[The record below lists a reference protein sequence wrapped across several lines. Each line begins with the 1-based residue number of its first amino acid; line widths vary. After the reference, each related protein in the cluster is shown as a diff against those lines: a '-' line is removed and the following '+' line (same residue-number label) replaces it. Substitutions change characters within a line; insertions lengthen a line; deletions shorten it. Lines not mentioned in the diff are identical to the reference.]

1 MPAILD
7 IIGALFVTIGLLLTF
22 DFLNKRIVS
31 GRTIGWALAAVGMF
45 LFFIHS
51 VLLGKIISSILSLLF
66 TLINTYFSVNYYKE
80 ERR

>member
-1 MPAILD
+1 MEIISIL
-7 IIGALFVTIGLLLTF
+7 GTILVVVGLVLTTNMLS
-22 DFLNKRIVS
+22 DKVSPNKS
-31 GRTIGWALAAVGMF
+31 LGWAIAAVGMF

-80 ERR
+80 ETR

>member
-31 GRTIGWALAAVGMF
+31 GRTIGCALAAVGMF
-45 LFFIHS
+45 LFFLYNVIKGN
-51 VLLGKIISSILSLLF
+51 VLFGILSLLF
-66 TLINTYFSVNYYKE
+66 TIVDTYLSVNYYKTDMK
-80 ERR
+80 

>member
-1 MPAILD
+1 MGIISILGT
-7 IIGALFVTIGLLLTF
+7 ILVVIGLVLTTNMLG
-22 DFLNKRIVS
+22 DKVNTNKS
-31 GRTIGWALAAVGMF
+31 LGWGLAAIGMF

-80 ERR
+80 EKR